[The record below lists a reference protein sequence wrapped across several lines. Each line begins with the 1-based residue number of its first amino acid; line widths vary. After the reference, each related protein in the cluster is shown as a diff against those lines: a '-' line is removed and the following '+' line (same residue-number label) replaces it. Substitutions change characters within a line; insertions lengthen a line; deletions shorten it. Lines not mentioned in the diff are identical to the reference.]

1 MHARFIKL
9 ASFIFF
15 ISIWSPSQA
24 TFAEQNK
31 ALIIGISQ
39 YQQISSLKF
48 ADADALEFSQLL
60 TEFSNFKKNDVVT
73 VLNQQATK
81 KRITEEINKLVI
93 ESNKKPFNNFIFMFA
108 GHGVESRI
116 KTQDKN
122 KKIEEKET
130 NIFLAPTDA
139 SLNENNFYTSADGRE
154 ISNETFINKAWLA
167 KQLSSIKSNRI
178 SIVIDSCYSG
188 NKSFFS
194 LLEREAGT
202 KKIPTVISSR
212 DISITQN
219 QLGDLPFSNINTEP
233 LKIAYLASSR
243 DDQASAEYDELR
255 HGALSYAIF
264 EYIRGVRKTVSD
276 TKLFE
281 VTIDNLYTNII
292 HLFEH
297 TKVEGKSLNAEHQP
311 ILFALPDL
319 PAVQRMGFLSLQGVL
334 RDTIAQKALLKISTE
349 PSGVEVFIDGTKRAE
364 KTDASFELLPGKY
377 LIELYLPSTGY
388 RFSFTKDL
396 KAKDHIEEKFSFL
409 GKLEVASLIEEKGKK
424 LPGPDLDI
432 FLNGAYVDKS
442 KLFNTNLLAGTHL
455 LEVRFQNV
463 SKTKQVEIRPDSP
476 LRVNYTVT
484 RDASLNRDD
493 RGVRNV
499 VF

>member
-1 MHARFIKL
+1 MQIRFIKL
-9 ASFIFF
+9 ASFFF
-15 ISIWSPSQA
+15 CFSFWLPSQVV
-24 TFAEQNK
+24 FAEPNK
-31 ALIIGISQ
+31 ALVIGISQ

-60 TEFSNFKKNDVVT
+60 TEFSNFKKTDVVT

-93 ESNKKPFNNFIFMFA
+93 ESQKKPFDNFIFMFA
-108 GHGVESRI
+108 GHGIESRI

-122 KKIEEKET
+122 KKVEEKET

-194 LLEREAGT
+194 LLEREVGVR
-202 KKIPTVISSR
+202 KSSSAVSAR
-212 DISITQN
+212 DISIYQG
-219 QLGDLPFSNINTEP
+219 QLDKPLVSNLNIEP
-233 LKIAYLASSR
+233 LKIVYLASSR

-255 HGALSYAIF
+255 HGALSYVIF
-264 EYIRGVRKTVSD
+264 EYIRGVRMTVSD
-276 TKLFE
+276 TKLLE
-281 VTIDNLYTNII
+281 VTIDNLYTNIV

-297 TKVEGKSLNAEHQP
+297 TKVEGKPLNTEHQP

-319 PAVQRMGFLSLQGVL
+319 SAVQKMSFLSLKGIL
-334 RDTIAQKALLKISTE
+334 RDAIAQKAFLKISTE

-364 KTDASFELLPGKY
+364 KTNASFELLPGKY

-388 RFSFTKDL
+388 RFSFTKEL
-396 KAKDHIEEKFSFL
+396 KDKDSFEEKFNL
-409 GKLEVASLIEEKGKK
+409 QGKLEVASLVEEKGKK

-432 FLNGAYVDKS
+432 FLNGNYVEKS
-442 KLFNTNLLAGTHL
+442 KFFNTSLVAGTHL

-463 SKTKQVEIRPDSP
+463 TKTKYVEIRPDSP

-484 RDASLNRDD
+484 RDASNNKDD